1 MKGIELIEAQQR
13 EHQNSPAWFVGEQ
26 LKEIC
31 RADSRAAEILERDLE
46 LPEMSIA
53 EAEKKIA
60 AFANE
65 NRKAG
70 VGFCSG
76 ADADRILRE
85 FYGLPA
91 PVAVFE
97 LADFL

>member
-1 MKGIELIEAQQR
+1 MSAIEMIESQQKGNENR
-13 EHQNSPAWFVGEQ
+13 PVWFVGEQ
-26 LKEIC
+26 LKDIC
-31 RADSRAAEILERDLE
+31 RADPHAAEILERDLE

-60 AFANE
+60 AFANG

>member
-1 MKGIELIEAQQR
+1 MRAIEFIEAQQR

-31 RADSRAAEILERDLE
+31 RADPHAAEIVERDLE

-60 AFANE
+60 AFAKN
-65 NRKAG
+65 NRKG
-70 VGFCSG
+70 SVGFCSG

-85 FYGLPA
+85 FYGLTA
-91 PVAVFE
+91 SSAAFD